1 MKICVFCKKENH
13 DILLFLFVL
22 GLSAISLVGGLRKYD
37 RKNGLHIISFCGV
50 QPKLK
55 AAGQKYCVNWKNKF
69 DIFLPLFVHD
79 FVIRDAESVYSSLQK
94 LGLYW
99 NLVLNCNVLKLKWRK
114 NPSNIAF
121 V

>member
-1 MKICVFCKKENH
+1 VKIYVSSKKENH

-22 GLSAISLVGGLRKYD
+22 GLSDISLVGELSKYD
-37 RKNGLHIISFCGV
+37 RRNGLHIISLCGV
-50 QPKLK
+50 GPKLK
-55 AAGQKYCVNWKNKF
+55 AAGQNYCVNWNYKF
-69 DIFLPLFVHD
+69 DIFLQLFVRD
-79 FVIRDAESVYSSLQK
+79 FVSRDAESVYSSLQK

-114 NPSNIAF
+114 YPYNIAF